1 MSLRVFVAGASGVLG
16 RRVVP
21 ALVAAGHT
29 VTANVRDPEAAAR
42 ATASGATTR
51 TIDLF
56 DPAATA
62 RIGDDHDAIV
72 NVATS
77 IPTGASAALRRGWAM
92 NDRLRRDA
100 SANLSAAMTRK
111 GGHYVGESITFP
123 YVDRGDEWIN
133 EEAACTYFWGNET
146 CADAEAAG
154 QAVADAGGTG
164 VVLRF
169 AMFFADD
176 SAHGDAI
183 RATTRRGLF
192 PLPGDVDAFTSFIH
206 IDDAAAAVRAA
217 LTAPSGI
224 YNVAE
229 PDPVRR
235 ADHASAL
242 ATAVGRSKLRP
253 LPRPIVRL
261 AGAGV
266 VSLSRSQRI
275 SSRKL
280 TNATGWRPAHA
291 IVDAWRADSS
301 V

>member
-29 VTANVRDPEAAAR
+29 VTANVRDPEASAR
-42 ATASGATTR
+42 AVAVGATTA

-77 IPTGASAALRRGWAM
+77 IPTGASAALRRGWSM

-100 SANLSAAMTRK
+100 SANLSAAMTRV
-111 GGHYVGESITFP
+111 GGRYVGESITFP
-123 YVDRGDEWIN
+123 YIDSGDEWID
-133 EEAACTYFWGNET
+133 EATECTYFWGNET
-146 CADAEAAG
+146 CADAEASG
-154 QAVADAGGTG
+154 QAVADAAGTG

-183 RATTRRGLF
+183 RAIARRGLF
-192 PLPGDVDAFTSFIH
+192 PLPGDVDAFTSFVH
-206 IDDAAAAVRAA
+206 IDDAAAAVVAA

-229 PDPVRR
+229 PRPVRR
-235 ADHASAL
+235 ADHSRAL

-253 LPRPIVRL
+253 LPRPLVRL
-261 AGAGV
+261 AGSGV
-266 VSLSRSQRI
+266 TSLSRSQRI

-280 TNATGWRPAHA
+280 TDATGWTPKRA
-291 IVDAWRADSS
+291 IVDAW
-301 V
+301 